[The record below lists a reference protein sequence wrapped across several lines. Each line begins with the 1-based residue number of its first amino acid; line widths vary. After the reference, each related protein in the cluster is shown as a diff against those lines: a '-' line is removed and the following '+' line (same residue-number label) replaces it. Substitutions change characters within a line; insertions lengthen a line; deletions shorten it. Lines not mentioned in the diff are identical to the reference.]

1 MNYKNEKMM
10 HISITVINMMIIA
23 EQVLT
28 ELSSTTEQ
36 SGEKPVQWVLSNL
49 FNDMLPRSAVVLSN
63 LVKSQYIGYR
73 YSAIYLTT
81 YCLAV
86 Q

>member
-49 FNDMLPRSAVVLSN
+49 FNDMLPRSTVVLSN
-63 LVKSQYIGYR
+63 LVI
-73 YSAIYLTT
+73 T
-81 YCLAV
+81 
-86 Q
+86 

>member
-36 SGEKPVQWVLSNL
+36 SGEKPVHWVPVLSNL
-49 FNDMLPRSAVVLSN
+49 FNDMLPRSTVVLSN
-63 LVKSQYIGYR
+63 LVI
-73 YSAIYLTT
+73 T
-81 YCLAV
+81 
-86 Q
+86 

>member
-1 MNYKNEKMM
+1 M

-36 SGEKPVQWVLSNL
+36 SGEKPVHWVLNNL
-49 FNDMLPRSAVVLSN
+49 FNDMLPRSTVVLSN
-63 LVKSQYIGYR
+63 LVI
-73 YSAIYLTT
+73 T
-81 YCLAV
+81 
-86 Q
+86 

>member
-1 MNYKNEKMM
+1 MM

-36 SGEKPVQWVLSNL
+36 SVKSQYSGYSVIYLRTCCLHS
-49 FNDMLPRSAVVLSN
+49 VVLSN
-63 LVKSQYIGYR
+63 LVKSQYIGY
-73 YSAIYLTT
+73 STIYLMTC
-81 YCLAV
+81 CLAV